1 MPFREHVVR
10 EINASTAFPTSMPF
24 RLPSLKGAATLVAA
38 LALGACA
45 SLGPRPLPPQVTLQA
60 ITAGVVLGGSAQARL
75 RFAVRNPNAYDLAVR
90 TFEYQMR
97 IDEREVGAGAL
108 AQPVTLAADAV
119 TAIDVDVRMDL
130 RVMGAALDHQ
140 HLVATDAI
148 TAVGQCANLRRRK
161 VHVVFDTVEH
171 DKIVAEAVHLG
182 EGQRRHAVSFRA
194 ARWACRA
201 CRACETAA

>member
-10 EINASTAFPTSMPF
+10 EINASTAFPTSMLF

-60 ITAGVVLGGSAQARL
+60 ITAGVVLGGSAQARM

-130 RVMGAALDHQ
+130 RVMGAALDHA
-140 HLVATDAI
+140 LRKGTLDYSVDGNVVLANGI
-148 TAVGQCANLRRRK
+148 TLPFRKRGTLDTPNGLR
-161 VHVVFDTVEH
+161 
-171 DKIVAEAVHLG
+171 G
-182 EGQRRHAVSFRA
+182 N
-194 ARWACRA
+194 
-201 CRACETAA
+201 